1 MYVQQFAGH
10 GATCQYHPFPHEQ
23 VAAIDERCAARQPVQ
38 HADAPK
44 SDVIVF
50 AAPSSH
56 AAYQDPTTSQTIA
69 HVLSFTSSIEPDA
82 VTREASAEALP
93 VLDERVLARDPGG
106 GRHPV
111 GQPTWSIVDTSSSCL
126 AE

>member
-1 MYVQQFAGH
+1 MCVQQFAEH
-10 GATCQYHPFPHEQ
+10 GAACQYHSFPHEQ
-23 VAAIDERCAARQPVQ
+23 VATIDERCAARQPVRQ
-38 HADAPK
+38 ADAPK

-56 AAYQDPTTSQTIA
+56 AAYKDATTSQTIA

-82 VTREASAEALP
+82 VTREASAEAVL
-93 VLDERVLARDPGG
+93 VLDERVLARDPG
-106 GRHPV
+106 RHPI
-111 GQPTWSIVDTSSSCL
+111 GQPTWSNVDTSSSCL